1 MARVITPARVF
12 GVARSHL
19 SEPFEWRAGRDCT
32 AACVVFEALHGVDPL
47 ARFDQAYTSSVEAC
61 LILKR
66 AGGYLAWCRS
76 IFDIEETET
85 PQAGDLVLIQS
96 SGPLGAALS
105 ICIQSGEYAAK
116 TETGMIIVRSKV
128 LGAWRCPS

>member
-1 MARVITPARVF
+1 MARVITPERVF
-12 GVARSHL
+12 AVARRHL
-19 SEPFEWRAGRDCT
+19 SKPFEWRAGRDCT

-47 ARFDQAYTSSVEAC
+47 ARFDQAYTSAVEAR

-76 IFDIEETET
+76 TFDIEKTET

-128 LGAWRCPS
+128 LGSWRCHS